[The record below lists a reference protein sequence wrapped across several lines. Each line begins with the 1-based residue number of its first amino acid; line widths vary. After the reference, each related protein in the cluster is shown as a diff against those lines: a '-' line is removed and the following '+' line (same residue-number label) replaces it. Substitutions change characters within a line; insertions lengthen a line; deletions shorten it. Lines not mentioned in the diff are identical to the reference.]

1 MSDFDDSLVQPE
13 VVEDQPTQMAVV
25 PQSDDIYKKLT
36 DALSKRLDAIAN
48 KPYKTKVEVK
58 SANTSDPLAMSVNIT
73 TNDPRVIAA
82 LNSSII

>member
-1 MSDFDDSLVQPE
+1 MSDFDDSIVQPE

-58 SANTSDPLAMSVNIT
+58 SANTSDPLSMSVNIT